1 MLGSPH
7 GNREGAPQDSHHL
20 CCYIASAKIHNDSQ
34 VSARPSQL
42 CRRAQGQLQRAACR
56 QVDRRSTRCW
66 LLEFVLRTSLMTT
79 REEQKVLAMEADDD
93 SKELRRV
100 VPMIRSEG
108 GTSGE
113 VESLPLHRVSTEGGI
128 RDSRWRPGGDPV
140 ETRENGGSSKWS
152 QSTALPNCSTCSVDH
167 GGDGH
172 HVGGQPTSPGY
183 SLSGDGGSP
192 GYPPCLSIRDSQW
205 TPVENQWRRW
215 IDSGLICS

>member
-1 MLGSPH
+1 MNGKRPDSANAKEHCHKTGLDAEARHPSHPRAEG
-7 GNREGAPQDSHHL
+7 GGGAPHKSTY
-20 CCYIASAKIHNDSQ
+20 CCVPVLYGIVIKF
-34 VSARPSQL
+34 
-42 CRRAQGQLQRAACR
+42 
-56 QVDRRSTRCW
+56 RC
-66 LLEFVLRTSLMTT
+66 
-79 REEQKVLAMEADDD
+79 
-93 SKELRRV
+93 
-100 VPMIRSEG
+100 SEG

-113 VESLPLHRVSTEGGI
+113 VERLPLHRVSTEGGI

-205 TPVENQWRRW
+205 TPVENQWRT
-215 IDSGLICS
+215 SGEGGSIVDQSVASYCRVATVATVAICTVSLSACQSA